1 MIFTTVIKAI
11 DPLDGEL
18 KMWQGPNIEA
28 ISWTLAE
35 QYLQEN
41 GLGYCKVDGVLHS
54 EIDWDSGQETI
65 IQELN

>member
-18 KMWQGPNIEA
+18 KIWQGPNIEA
-28 ISWTLAE
+28 ISWTHAE

-54 EIDWDSGQETI
+54 EVDWDSGQETI
-65 IQELN
+65 TQELN